1 MKSTK
6 KVQTTG
12 YRIPR
17 ILERMSA
24 GIQLGKSEI
33 RILLRAGYEV
43 PDTQEKKISA
53 LESTMSSSIQ
63 FTIPV
68 MLKAL
73 REGSQL
79 TRSEITI
86 LLRAGY
92 KIPDTQEEKISAMED
107 LLGSAEL
114 DRIPRMFEA
123 MEAGIQLHKSEIILL
138 LSKWIE
144 VPNTQEEKLPALES
158 LLESSMVKIEA
169 LQNELR
175 NKEKSSHE

>member
-1 MKSTK
+1 
-6 KVQTTG
+6 
-12 YRIPR
+12 
-17 ILERMSA
+17 
-24 GIQLGKSEI
+24 
-33 RILLRAGYEV
+33 
-43 PDTQEKKISA
+43 
-53 LESTMSSSIQ
+53 
-63 FTIPV
+63 
-68 MLKAL
+68 
-73 REGSQL
+73 
-79 TRSEITI
+79 
-86 LLRAGY
+86 
-92 KIPDTQEEKISAMED
+92 MED

-114 DRIPRMFEA
+114 DRIPRMLEA